1 MALTLE
7 IVTPELRALTV
18 QCDEVRLPGSEG
30 GFGVRAGHTPFMTL
44 LKAGEL
50 VYVTG
55 GVAGIGQDNRY
66 AIGEGFCEV
75 SNDRVRVL
83 AEEAFRAD
91 ALDAAAIEKELAERK
106 AKMAALPPGDASFDL
121 ERAKLERVAARLD
134 VARGR

>member
-7 IVTPELRALTV
+7 IVTPEMRALTV

-30 GFGVRAGHTPFMTL
+30 GFGVRPGHTQFMTL
-44 LKAGEL
+44 LRPGEL
-50 VYVTG
+50 VYV
-55 GVAGIGQDNRY
+55 AGNGIHRY

-75 SNDRVRVL
+75 SNDHVRVL

-91 ALDAAAIEKELAERK
+91 ALNAADIETELAERK
-106 AKMAALPPGDASFDL
+106 ARFAGLKPGDASYDL
-121 ERAKLERVAARLD
+121 ERARLERVAARLD